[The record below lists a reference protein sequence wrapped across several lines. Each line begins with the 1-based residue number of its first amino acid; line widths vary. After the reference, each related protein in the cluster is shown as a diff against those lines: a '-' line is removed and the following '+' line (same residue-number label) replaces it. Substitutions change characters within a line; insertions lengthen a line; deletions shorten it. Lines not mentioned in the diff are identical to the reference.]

1 MHHVFMQSQAV
12 SLQGK
17 KLNASTCQQVPSALA
32 GKAER
37 ELSVGKQSKTTSQ
50 PAITAFQDASPKA
63 PFFKA
68 FEQEA

>member
-1 MHHVFMQSQAV
+1 MPA
-12 SLQGK
+12 LANK
-17 KLNASTCQQVPSALA
+17 CLALA

-37 ELSVGKQSKTTSQ
+37 ELSVGKRSNTTSQ